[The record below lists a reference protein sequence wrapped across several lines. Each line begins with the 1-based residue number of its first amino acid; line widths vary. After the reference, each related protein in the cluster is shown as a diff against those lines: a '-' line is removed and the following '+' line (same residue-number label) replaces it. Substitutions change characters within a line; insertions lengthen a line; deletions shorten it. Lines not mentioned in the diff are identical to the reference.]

1 MQQRRQPEFGYASR
15 SARRPPVRRTTG
27 GEYRSRRR
35 RRRRRVQTEGS
46 CSLRRAVILPCSHDG
61 ERHAPAFFWS
71 RLREFPLKSCANHRP
86 VYPSTA
92 RVLGSSL
99 VRSAAAVLL
108 YERPRGENLL
118 EQPNER
124 TAHSA
129 WNFFFL
135 LPRLTCSMDDGP

>member
-1 MQQRRQPEFGYASR
+1 MPAGQPA
-15 SARRPPVRRTTG
+15 ARRSVGRRAENTAPG
-27 GEYRSRRR
+27 VGVVVVVYKRKVAALS
-35 RRRRRVQTEGS
+35 
-46 CSLRRAVILPCSHDG
+46 AVILPCSHDG
-61 ERHAPAFFWS
+61 ERHAPVFFWS